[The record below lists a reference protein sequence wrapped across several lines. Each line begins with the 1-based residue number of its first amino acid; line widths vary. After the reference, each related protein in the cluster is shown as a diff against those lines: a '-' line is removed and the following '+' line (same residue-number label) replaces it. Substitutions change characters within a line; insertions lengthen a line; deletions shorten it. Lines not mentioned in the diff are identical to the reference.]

1 MYAPPLLIV
10 LDIDF
15 RCDSSTTSTRS
26 WTATLTCTCGGDRLS
41 LKALAKSNRRSYD
54 WHWLCFT
61 TCQQHGSEVKS
72 SGETHLF
79 GDNTVR
85 FVFPQLQAGVQHLC
99 VQRSASVLSQTLCC
113 RSLQPRGCT
122 YNRQVSDVG
131 HVRNPVYHSRV
142 YTSHGEANDDM
153 IVGVRDRTLDPKSET
168 EIERL

>member
-61 TCQQHGSEVKS
+61 TCQQHGSEVNHLVKLTS
-72 SGETHLF
+72 LET
-79 GDNTVR
+79 T
-85 FVFPQLQAGVQHLC
+85 P
-99 VQRSASVLSQTLCC
+99 SASSSRSFKRAFSICAYNAARQFCHKFFAVDPYSQEGAPITDKLVTWGMCET
-113 RSLQPRGCT
+113 RYIT
-122 YNRQVSDVG
+122 
-131 HVRNPVYHSRV
+131 HV
-142 YTSHGEANDDM
+142 YTRPMGKPMM
-153 IVGVRDRTLDPKSET
+153 I
-168 EIERL
+168 